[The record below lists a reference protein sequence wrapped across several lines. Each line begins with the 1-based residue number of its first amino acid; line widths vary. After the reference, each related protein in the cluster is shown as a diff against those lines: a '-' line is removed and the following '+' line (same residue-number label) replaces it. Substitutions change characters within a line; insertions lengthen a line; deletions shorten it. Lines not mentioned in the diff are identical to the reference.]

1 MSPIAKETIL
11 QVCMAVEKTRRMSMH
26 GDSGDG
32 AGRALA
38 SVNEGLTHKSQLTT
52 DGPPP
57 FIPAHR

>member
-1 MSPIAKETIL
+1 
-11 QVCMAVEKTRRMSMH
+11 MH
-26 GDSGDG
+26 GDGGDG